1 MVVHRVLNTVSRK
14 YSSVYIPRIK
24 KTADSLHK
32 VLNASVTDINQ
43 GISISDTM
51 KNTFL
56 TFLGSVWRERQ
67 TEHRERENRERER
80 VISVFYVS
88 IRVC

>member
-1 MVVHRVLNTVSRK
+1 MGIIGYDSAVIVTTLKDYWWLYTVLNTVSRK

-51 KNTFL
+51 KNT
-56 TFLGSVWRERQ
+56 
-67 TEHRERENRERER
+67 
-80 VISVFYVS
+80 S
-88 IRVC
+88 IYLFTRTHF